1 MVVYNG
7 KSGLMKEKEGGQGVS
22 ETWNMGAAV
31 LRSHSADAAATEP
44 HSVNGNRLDSK
55 RSHGIPLT
63 FSNHVLTFVPKPLKP
78 LDQHRQSTNPA
89 TVVQPADTN
98 MEPEGPTDFASE
110 PVNRLIIP
118 QGLNGNNRRK
128 QIDKSYTIVLAP
140 LVIEP
145 NTFHMPLATQKP
157 NDNDDDAAADQC
169 LIGAAETQTEGLGFV
184 FCTAL
189 KTRIFPHKRRH
200 PVALSVWEGREVYIT
215 CARGNLAPSTDI
227 PAN

>member
-1 MVVYNG
+1 
-7 KSGLMKEKEGGQGVS
+7 
-22 ETWNMGAAV
+22 
-31 LRSHSADAAATEP
+31 
-44 HSVNGNRLDSK
+44 
-55 RSHGIPLT
+55 
-63 FSNHVLTFVPKPLKP
+63 
-78 LDQHRQSTNPA
+78 
-89 TVVQPADTN
+89 

-145 NTFHMPLATQKP
+145 NTFHMPLAPQKP
-157 NDNDDDAAADQC
+157 NDKDDDDDDDDDDAADQC

-189 KTRIFPHKRRH
+189 KTRKFPHKRRH
-200 PVALSVWEGREVYIT
+200 LVALSVWEGREVYVTYLCSWQSGTQHGYTYQLI
-215 CARGNLAPSTDI
+215 AESTVTGLDW
-227 PAN
+227 